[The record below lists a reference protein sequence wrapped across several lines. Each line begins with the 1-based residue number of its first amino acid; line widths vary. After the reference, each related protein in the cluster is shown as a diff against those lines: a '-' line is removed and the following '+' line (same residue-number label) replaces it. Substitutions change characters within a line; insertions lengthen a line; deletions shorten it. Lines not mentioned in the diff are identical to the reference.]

1 MKKKETTGKLTL
13 NVTVRTVF
21 GKKLKKLR
29 YTGVIPANIFG
40 PDFKSKSITVS
51 FKEFIHTYKTAKETG
66 VIYLN
71 LDKEEIPV
79 LIKSVQHHP
88 VSDAILHID
97 FRKIDL
103 KKKVQ
108 TEVPI
113 VTVGISEAVAQK
125 GGILLTQTAILLVE
139 ALPEE
144 IPQHIEVD
152 ISSLK
157 ELGSEIKVSDL
168 PKSTKYE
175 IKTLTDKVVISVVA
189 HKEES
194 TVAETTVA
202 APEVITEAKLEEGAE
217 ATTEGTSPVKGKEG
231 KPETTAPTGK
241 PSSAKPAR
249 PAGGATEGKPAAGK
263 KEEKK

>member
-1 MKKKETTGKLTL
+1 MKKTDTAGKLTL
-13 NVTVRTVF
+13 KVTLRTVF

-40 PDFKSKSITVS
+40 PDYKSKSITVP

-66 VIYLN
+66 VIYLS
-71 LDKEEIPV
+71 LDKEEVPV

-88 VSDAILHID
+88 VTNAILHVD

-108 TEVPI
+108 TEVPV
-113 VTVGISEAVAQK
+113 VTTGVSEAIAQK
-125 GGILLTQTAILLVE
+125 GGILLTQTALLLVE

-144 IPQHIEVD
+144 IPQKIEID

-168 PKSTKYE
+168 PKSPKYE
-175 IKTLTDKVVISVVA
+175 IKTLADKVVVSVVA

-194 TVAETTVA
+194 TVAETTA
-202 APEVITEAKLEEGAE
+202 ATPEVLTEAKPEEGAE
-217 ATTEGTSPVKGKEG
+217 GAVVEGAAQGKTKEG
-231 KPETTAPTGK
+231 KPEASAPA
-241 PSSAKPAR
+241 AKP
-249 PAGGATEGKPAAGK
+249 EAGK